1 MKRAIWMNER
11 DNVVVLIEAFKKNEV
26 CSYTDARGEEHSFV
40 IKEDIPIYHKAALC
54 EIHRGEHIIKYGEC
68 IGIASAAIAQG
79 MHVHVQN
86 ACSYEKKE
94 GVEC

>member
-40 IKEDIPIYHKAALC
+40 IKEDIPIIRQHFVRYT
-54 EIHRGEHIIKYGEC
+54 GENRLSNTGNVSE
-68 IGIASAAIAQG
+68 
-79 MHVHVQN
+79 
-86 ACSYEKKE
+86 
-94 GVEC
+94 